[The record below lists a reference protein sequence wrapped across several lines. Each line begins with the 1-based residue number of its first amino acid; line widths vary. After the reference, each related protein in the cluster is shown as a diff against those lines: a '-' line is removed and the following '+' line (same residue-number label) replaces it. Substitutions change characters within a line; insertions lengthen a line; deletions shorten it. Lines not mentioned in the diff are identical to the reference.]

1 MDEEQQQEAAKD
13 LISDLPDAILHLI
26 LSLIPIK
33 SVITASLIS
42 KRWRGISADHLEYAI
57 ILDFGEEFAKHQTPN
72 EFSENLNRILIIN
85 KSDKIDKFKLLF
97 SPRNEEHKSKAI
109 SWIRFATY
117 RGVKE
122 IDLDFCRQIH
132 IHFLSKTH
140 VVNKK
145 EAFELPDFFFD
156 SSTLIT
162 VKLRRCILSLP
173 EKYTGF
179 GGVKT
184 LCLKEVH
191 VTDSMLESLL
201 CTCTLLE
208 VLVLKECGSLSSIR
222 ILSSSRLQRLT
233 VYECYNASILEI
245 SGPNIQSLFI
255 SAGHL
260 DSCKV
265 EDMLVLEEVFIGTR
279 GDEFGGVFYIFM
291 KILSDLAHVRSLTLY
306 LGHLVPSL
314 IKDFQVKFS
323 NLKELQLVNSPLF
336 GLFNS
341 DVYCFFKHC
350 SCPSLQTISIEL
362 SNVAQEENF
371 IWEYRKPNITLVE
384 CVFNNLRTVKL
395 CKFRGTSS
403 DIELAAY
410 FLQRAPILES
420 MILVSP
426 QSLNVKPLTVTKE
439 DVSCSTSKGN
449 ETLMQ
454 KAIYEMLRHHPKASE
469 IAEIRVCD
477 SDERDSLLSFFR
489 RHHVSDV
496 YNK

>member
-306 LGHLVPSL
+306 LGHLVVHLSVLLIFKQARNCKIFSLILLIVYMQPSL

-350 SCPSLQTISIEL
+350 SCPSLQTISIEVRRKLILPCIFLTPFCL
-362 SNVAQEENF
+362 SLCLNWFNF
-371 IWEYRKPNITLVE
+371 IAFKRGS
-384 CVFNNLRTVKL
+384 RGKL
-395 CKFRGTSS
+395 HLGIPEAKYHAC
-403 DIELAAY
+403 
-410 FLQRAPILES
+410 
-420 MILVSP
+420 
-426 QSLNVKPLTVTKE
+426 
-439 DVSCSTSKGN
+439 
-449 ETLMQ
+449 
-454 KAIYEMLRHHPKASE
+454 
-469 IAEIRVCD
+469 
-477 SDERDSLLSFFR
+477 
-489 RHHVSDV
+489 
-496 YNK
+496 